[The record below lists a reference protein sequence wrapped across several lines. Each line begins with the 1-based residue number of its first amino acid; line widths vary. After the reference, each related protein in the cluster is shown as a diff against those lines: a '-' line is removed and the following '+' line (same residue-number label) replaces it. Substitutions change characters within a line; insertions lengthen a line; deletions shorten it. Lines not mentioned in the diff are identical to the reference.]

1 MKYSKVTAIR
11 NIKSESRA
19 AQLPRF
25 SCSVKRAAACSA
37 GYVCPQ
43 FLLAKRTC
51 ACLRQLQAP
60 IWNHSRGAV
69 FEDFVEKCIANR
81 SH

>member
-37 GYVCPQ
+37 GYV
-43 FLLAKRTC
+43 FR
-51 ACLRQLQAP
+51 
-60 IWNHSRGAV
+60 N
-69 FEDFVEKCIANR
+69 FF
-81 SH
+81 